1 MRPEPGQEPR
11 GKVLPWV
18 APQTRP
24 ATVPGVARAEATVP
38 PPALAVPPAGLTVRG
53 EPPRSEQRLRGHRS
67 RDQLQAAEPLL
78 LNLRWLRL
86 LPRLNLRLLP
96 LLLLCLLPPLR
107 QAWLQPPGPEPRR
120 RLREPEPG
128 LDRQL
133 LFRRISDCLSP
144 LKVFRL
150 EGTTQ
155 VMRRSQLT
163 AVDYFRKNESIVT
176 GSAGGPSVA
185 FPPAFIPAAAMFVT
199 TSSPEV
205 TLPTTV

>member
-1 MRPEPGQEPR
+1 MSLTRPGPGQEPR
-11 GKVLPWV
+11 GRVLPWV
-18 APQTRP
+18 APRTRP
-24 ATVPGVARAEATVP
+24 ATVPGAAWAEATA
-38 PPALAVPPAGLTVRG
+38 PPAALTVRG
-53 EPPRSEQRLRGHRS
+53 EPQRLSEQRLRGYRS

-78 LNLRWLRL
+78 LNLRWLQL

-96 LLLLCLLPPLR
+96 LLLLRLLPPLR
-107 QAWLQPPGPEPRR
+107 QAWFQPPPEPRR

-163 AVDYFRKNESIVT
+163 AVDYFRENESIVT